1 MSSKIL
7 LGGACGGLLIARS
20 ALYVG
25 LLKQT
30 RWSILFSPLLLS
42 VLLEPAVHGMG
53 APTGTLE
60 ERERSSDLE
69 ILAQCP
75 DLGRR
80 VASGEAP
87 GDTPRGRFPKMSVQ
101 N

>member
-1 MSSKIL
+1 MKIPSFWIKNYQIL
-7 LGGACGGLLIARS
+7 SAKFDFGNACSVVL
-20 ALYVG
+20 
-25 LLKQT
+25 QT
-30 RWSILFSPLLLS
+30 K
-42 VLLEPAVHGMG
+42 LEPAVHGMG
-53 APTGTLE
+53 APTGILE
-60 ERERSSDLE
+60 ERESSSDPE